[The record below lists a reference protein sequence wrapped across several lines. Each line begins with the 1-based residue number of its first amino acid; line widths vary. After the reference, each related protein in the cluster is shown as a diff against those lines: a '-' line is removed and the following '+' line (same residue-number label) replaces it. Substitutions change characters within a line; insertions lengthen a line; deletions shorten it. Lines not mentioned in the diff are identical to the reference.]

1 MNDPHRRARRERHL
15 RDRSQA
21 MLDRFVERR
30 NRNQRYDN
38 WLERNGLEPGY
49 DHRRSRKPDPVKV
62 KQGIKRETGIYLG
75 QAAHAMENGGIMTAA
90 RLDTGSS
97 VQTADCFDT
106 SLRTGYIP
114 SSSPQSS
121 SDSSCR
127 HGSDGTSRSPSASA
141 LGFYRLHTES
151 PPPALRHPLNLGL
164 LSLPAPTPLPNFH
177 LAQTQLVLL
186 VPQLFLD
193 FLLSVP
199 LSDPAV
205 LLRLSPTLLI
215 WVQALETILSLSLTL
230 KTAILNRLFCGFL
243 GIYCDFS
250 VFFSFLGSV
259 EVVVL
264 AAGKSLVFMF
274 LILSLFKSIYC
285 CLNFIPCTICMM

>member
-1 MNDPHRRARRERHL
+1 MNDPHRRARCERHL

-49 DHRRSRKPDPVKV
+49 DYRRSRKPDPVKV

-97 VQTADCFDT
+97 VLTADCFDT

-121 SDSSCR
+121 SASSCR
-127 HGSDGTSRSPSASA
+127 HGSDGTSR
-141 LGFYRLHTES
+141 
-151 PPPALRHPLNLGL
+151 PPLGL
-164 LSLPAPTPLPNFH
+164 RSWLLPTSHGVSTPSSTSPAQPGSSVDPCSDTTPELSSGSDSAGASSPAALP
-177 LAQTQLVLL
+177 
-186 VPQLFLD
+186 
-193 FLLSVP
+193 
-199 LSDPAV
+199 
-205 LLRLSPTLLI
+205 RLSSVRPSERPGCS
-215 WVQALETILSLSLTL
+215 V
-230 KTAILNRLFCGFL
+230 KTEPDFVDL
-243 GIYCDFS
+243 GP
-250 VFFSFLGSV
+250 GSRDDP
-259 EVVVL
+259 
-264 AAGKSLVFMF
+264 
-274 LILSLFKSIYC
+274 
-285 CLNFIPCTICMM
+285 FIISDTEDSDIE